1 MHIKVLLP
9 CILGVSVL
17 NAAGFTIKRC
27 GRDLKTGDFCMVP
40 YCNGTCY
47 DDVCLC
53 PWEKKPFS
61 LPAAV
66 VNVSTLKKAPSES
79 LTVTPPLTP
88 QRPSSPPA
96 ETLPIQSPQPLTLV
110 TTTQPFDTDAS
121 RLPESTTVESTT
133 QRMTTKSTTLESI
146 TQRMT
151 TKLRRKKKPHH
162 CKCHG

>member
-1 MHIKVLLP
+1 MHMKVLLP

-47 DDVCLC
+47 DDVCVC

-61 LPAAV
+61 LPAAM
-66 VNVSTLKKAPSES
+66 VNASTPKKVPSES
-79 LTVTPPLTP
+79 STATRPLKP

-96 ETLPIQSPQPLTLV
+96 ETMPIQSPGPLTR
-110 TTTQPFDTDAS
+110 DTS
-121 RLPESTTVESTT
+121 RLPGSATVEPTT
-133 QRMTTKSTTLESI
+133 QRMTTKFP
-146 TQRMT
+146 
-151 TKLRRKKKPHH
+151 RKKNPHH
-162 CKCHG
+162 CKCHGR